1 MMMERSTWM
10 FCSFWKRESTGEGAL
25 NALAV
30 TAERGLGLKKN
41 EIVTVLGGLHGG
53 SKSGKTAAYN
63 DDVGLDDLDDLIGVH
78 LDAPSC

>member
-1 MMMERSTWM
+1 M
-10 FCSFWKRESTGEGAL
+10 
-25 NALAV
+25 AV

-63 DDVGLDDLDDLIGVH
+63 DDVGLDDLDDSSGFTSMPEL
-78 LDAPSC
+78 LMAPTSGCR